1 MQCSRVLKEVEAELP
16 ALLRDEPAWKSVFID
31 YHPPTVERLWLP
43 WRDYRVCLHRIY
55 PCAPGEALFHPHPWP
70 SVMRI
75 LSGEYEMAVGYGK
88 GEDPPAIAALM
99 IAAGDFRYEMTDPD
113 AWHYVR
119 PLREPTMSLMI
130 TGRPWGPAP
139 RPTLAP
145 KPYLSTTQS
154 RAGCRHLRLLS
165 RKAFIHDPPRAAW
178 LRGNAKLNANVP

>member
-1 MQCSRVLKEVEAELP
+1 MLDVLREVESELP
-16 ALLRDEPAWKSVFID
+16 VLLRDEASWKSVFID

-88 GEDPPAIAALM
+88 GESPPPIAALM
-99 IAAGDFRYEMTDPD
+99 IAAGDFRYEMTDTD

-119 PLREPTMSLMI
+119 PLRVPTMSLMI
-130 TGRPWGPAP
+130 TGKPWDRPAP
-139 RPTLAP
+139 TASKLLRPL
-145 KPYLSTTQS
+145 KPEQC
-154 RAGCRHLRLLS
+154 AGIF
-165 RKAFIHDPPRAAW
+165 AFFRERYP
-178 LRGNAKLNANVP
+178 